1 MPYPSASEVIIHKEA
16 LYLYLLSTFK
26 LFMFNFKFSWKQT
39 SLNASASASHSVL
52 PLQSITNRTS
62 LLGFETF
69 QLTYLLLFYLIQLF
83 LIFYHSLYGGLVVLW
98 CYATLITLMC
108 VCMYACMSTE
118 LCCWLQET
126 RQSSSSELTSIQK
139 QIETAKNSQKE
150 MEVKVKEMEEKIVQL
165 EKKRDKV
172 L

>member
-1 MPYPSASEVIIHKEA
+1 
-16 LYLYLLSTFK
+16 
-26 LFMFNFKFSWKQT
+26 
-39 SLNASASASHSVL
+39 
-52 PLQSITNRTS
+52 
-62 LLGFETF
+62 
-69 QLTYLLLFYLIQLF
+69 
-83 LIFYHSLYGGLVVLW
+83 
-98 CYATLITLMC
+98 
-108 VCMYACMSTE
+108 
-118 LCCWLQET
+118 LQET